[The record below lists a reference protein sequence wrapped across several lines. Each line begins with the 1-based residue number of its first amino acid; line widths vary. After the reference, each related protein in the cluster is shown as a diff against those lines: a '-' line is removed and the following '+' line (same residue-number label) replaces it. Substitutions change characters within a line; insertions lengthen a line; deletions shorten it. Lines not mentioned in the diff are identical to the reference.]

1 MKRLKIIL
9 SICLAFI
16 YTTAFAQLAEVYR
29 IRAEQGDAS
38 AQYNLGVCYKRGE
51 GGVGRDYSKAV
62 YWYRKAAE
70 QGLADAQHNLGVC
83 YLNGEGVP
91 QDIEKA
97 VFWWEK
103 AAVQGFVTSQY
114 NLGYC
119 YELGEG
125 VDVDYNKAVYW
136 YKKAAEQGDKD
147 AQSALD
153 DLVVS
158 STQNGYE
165 YVDLGL
171 SVKWATCNVGAS
183 NPWEYG
189 GYYQWAGTQDV
200 SSTSIN
206 LDWNNCPYHTGSDK
220 FSGWTRYIASNSSH
234 YWSGSGSPDNKKS
247 LNPSDDVAYA
257 KLGSSWRMPTEDE
270 WRELKEKCTWTY
282 TTVNGVK
289 GQKVTS
295 NIPGYTD
302 RSIFLPATGYRNGD
316 NLYEAGT
323 NGYYWSSTTDTY
335 PYMACD
341 IYFSGECSY
350 VTESFHERFYGLSV
364 RPVQK

>member
-62 YWYRKAAE
+62 YWYREAAE

-189 GYYQWAGTQDV
+189 AYYQWAGTRDV

-206 LDWNNCPYHTGSDK
+206 LDWNNCPYHTGSSYS
-220 FSGWTRYIASNSSH
+220 SGFTKYISSDNSS
-234 YWSGSGSPDNKKS
+234 YWSGPGSPDDKTVLDS
-247 LNPSDDVAYA
+247 GDDVVCVE
-257 KLGSSWRMPTEDE
+257 LGGSWRMPTDNE
-270 WRELKEKCTWTY
+270 WRELRQNCTWTW
-282 TTVNGVK
+282 TTINGVNGYE
-289 GQKVTS
+289 VTS
-295 NIPGYTD
+295 KKPNYTG
-302 RSIFLPATGYRNGD
+302 RSIFLPAAGYRHGD
-316 NLYEAGT
+316 NLNDVGSH
-323 NGYYWSSTTDTY
+323 GYYWSSSLYAYHPDS
-335 PYMACD
+335 ACSLYYYSED
-341 IYFSGECSY
+341 ISWA
-350 VTESFHERFYGLSV
+350 TEFRHNGLSV